1 MSTAH
6 GLSSIVRFFETQRNI
21 FGICP
26 HCQTLFRLSELK
38 ISYRRRFAK
47 DWYDRLLEQQEK
59 IEDEQATIRD
69 TLDEIREKAVERTR
83 KRLLPQMLMQADPIF
98 TPLGYYPQD
107 VKAIFDP
114 IDFAIFDGMNRE
126 EIVRRVVF
134 MDERTTDER
143 IREIQSSME
152 RAIQRGK
159 YGFQSVR
166 LTKTGQFQQ

>member
-1 MSTAH
+1 MSPAR
-6 GLSSIVRFFETQRNI
+6 GLSSIMGFFETQRNI

-26 HCQTLFRLSELK
+26 HCQTLFRLSDIK
-38 ISYRRRFAK
+38 ISYRQRFAK
-47 DWYDRLLEQQEK
+47 DWYDRLLKQDEK
-59 IEDEQATIRD
+59 IQDEQATIRD
-69 TLDEIREKAVERTR
+69 TLDEIREKTVERTR

-114 IDFAIFDGMNRE
+114 IDFAIFDGMNKDGN
-126 EIVRRVVF
+126 VRRVVL
-134 MDERTTDER
+134 MDEHSKDEQIQR
-143 IREIQSSME
+143 VQSSVE
-152 RAIQRGK
+152 TAIQKGR